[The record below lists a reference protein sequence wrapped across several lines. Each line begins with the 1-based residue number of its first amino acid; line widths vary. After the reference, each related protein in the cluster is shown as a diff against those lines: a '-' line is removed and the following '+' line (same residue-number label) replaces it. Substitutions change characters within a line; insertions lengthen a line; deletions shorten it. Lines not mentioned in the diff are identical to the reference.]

1 MSNIAYYA
9 NWELVE
15 DTIEY
20 EYRNKITASVSANII
35 VIKTPQR
42 REVRSKTYE
51 ATIQDVGGAEIPTP
65 TYLAGDSYIDA
76 NPENFTPQ
84 QIGTEAGKWHCD
96 NISYTKEL
104 SVPVSRHIRV
114 TWVKNGQWEQ
124 YDASESM

>member
-1 MSNIAYYA
+1 MTAPSYYA

-51 ATIQDVGGAEIPTP
+51 ATIQDAFGTNETP
-65 TYLAGDSYIDA
+65 APSYLSGDSKITA
-76 NPENFTPQ
+76 NPENLSPV
-84 QIGTEAGKWHCD
+84 GNNANHWHCD

-104 SVPVSRHIRV
+104 SVPVSRHIRL
-114 TWVKNGQWEQ
+114 TWVKMGDWEQ